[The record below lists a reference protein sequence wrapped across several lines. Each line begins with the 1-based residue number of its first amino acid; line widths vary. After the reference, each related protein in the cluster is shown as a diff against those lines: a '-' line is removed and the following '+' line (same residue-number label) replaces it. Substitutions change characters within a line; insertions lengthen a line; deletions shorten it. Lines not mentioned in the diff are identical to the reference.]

1 MKKQPVSSSPSDFKW
16 NKKTKKQGID
26 LGTLFKLIFKKLTEL
41 MQNAL
46 ADEIK
51 MLTSMTIPV
60 LLKSKPVALKSTVS
74 ASSPKHAKITLHYL
88 NAELFI
94 QKMYEILAEVIL
106 SLILFLY
113 LHTPWSTKKV
123 NKINKDSL

>member
-1 MKKQPVSSSPSDFKW
+1 
-16 NKKTKKQGID
+16 
-26 LGTLFKLIFKKLTEL
+26 

-51 MLTSMTIPV
+51 MLTSMTIPM
-60 LLKSKPVALKSTVS
+60 LLKSKPIAYSHRWVFLHQNMLKSLF
-74 ASSPKHAKITLHYL
+74 HDL
-88 NAELFI
+88 NEELFI

-106 SLILFLY
+106 SFILFLY
-113 LHTPWSTKKV
+113 LHTSWSTKKV